1 MRRIDQ
7 PFSHGAVPCQDGVA
21 SSHGHSLPSPEDVF
35 IAWLLWLPDDVDLP
49 EAALQEV
56 ARLDRRAALPPGAK
70 RLRDLLLAVARG
82 EGLNSCSD

>member
-1 MRRIDQ
+1 MRRIDH
-7 PFSHGAVPCQDGVA
+7 PASHGAVPHQDGAA
-21 SSHGHSLPSPEDVF
+21 SSYRRSLPSPEDIF

-56 ARLDRRAALPPGAK
+56 ARLDRRAALPPDAK

-82 EGLNSCSD
+82 EGLNS